1 MKTYLYIIKD
11 ETDITMHETLD
22 MADAYSYLGLF
33 GHDGWYLV
41 QQDSDGDETILTTIV
56 NGEGT
61 TA

>member
-1 MKTYLYIIKD
+1 MGSEMCIRD
-11 ETDITMHETLD
+11 RD